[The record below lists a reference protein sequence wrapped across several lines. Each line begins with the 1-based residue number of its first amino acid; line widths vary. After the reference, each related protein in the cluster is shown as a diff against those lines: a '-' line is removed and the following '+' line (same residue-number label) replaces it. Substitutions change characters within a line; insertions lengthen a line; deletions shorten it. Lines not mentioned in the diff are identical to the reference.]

1 MSVFVLRQFTD
12 GTIGNTKGR
21 PRAAVSSKPYQK
33 IIITLGGA
41 LMKDMER
48 YCLEH
53 LAFVNHSGGQ
63 GQTIADNR

>member
-1 MSVFVLRQFTD
+1 
-12 GTIGNTKGR
+12 
-21 PRAAVSSKPYQK
+21 
-33 IIITLGGA
+33 
-41 LMKDMER
+41 MKDMER